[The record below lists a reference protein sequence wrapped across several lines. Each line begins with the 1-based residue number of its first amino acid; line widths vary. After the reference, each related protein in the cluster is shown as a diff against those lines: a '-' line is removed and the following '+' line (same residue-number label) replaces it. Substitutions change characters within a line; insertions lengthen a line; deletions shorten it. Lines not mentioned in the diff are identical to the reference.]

1 MPGRES
7 DGTQD
12 RRRSSAQGYTVVEQN
27 LRHVMNR
34 SPNQILVPVDGS
46 EFSTRAL
53 DVAAALAAETHAE
66 LVILSVV
73 DLARV
78 AMLSGGQ
85 AQLIP
90 GCLEELRSEAKRVA
104 EEACARVTP
113 VVRAS
118 TRIVDGSPVDQIERG
133 AAEIKPSFIVMG
145 THGRSGLGRALMGS
159 VAEGV
164 VRRAPVPV
172 MIVPPERRP

>member
-1 MPGRES
+1 MP
-7 DGTQD
+7 
-12 RRRSSAQGYTVVEQN
+12 
-27 LRHVMNR
+27 NR
-34 SPNQILVPVDGS
+34 ILVPVDGS
-46 EFSTRAL
+46 EFSNRAL
-53 DVAAALAAETHAE
+53 DFAATLATETNAEI
-66 LVILSVV
+66 VILNVV

-78 AMLSGGQ
+78 AVLSGGE

-90 GCLEELRSEAKRVA
+90 GCLEEVRAEGQRVV
-104 EEACARVTP
+104 EDACARVRAP
-113 VVRAS
+113 VHAS
-118 TRIVDGSPVDQIERG
+118 ARVVTGSPVDAIEEV
-133 AAEIKPSFIVMG
+133 AADSKPSFIVMG

>member
-1 MPGRES
+1 MCEK
-7 DGTQD
+7 
-12 RRRSSAQGYTVVEQN
+12 N
-27 LRHVMNR
+27 LRRVMVETPR
-34 SPNQILVPVDGS
+34 RILVPVDGS
-46 EFSTRAL
+46 EFSLRAL
-53 DVAAALAAETHAE
+53 DFAATLAADTNAE
-66 LVILSVV
+66 LVILAVV

-90 GCLEELRSEAKRVA
+90 GCLEEMRSEAQRIV
-104 EEACARVTP
+104 EDACARVRAT
-113 VVRAS
+113 VYAS
-118 TRIVDGSPVDQIERG
+118 TRVVDGLPVDQIEAVAG
-133 AAEIKPSFIVMG
+133 EIEPSFIVMA

-172 MIVPPERRP
+172 MIVPPQRHH